1 MALENEEQ
9 VCCGADC
16 LTLSC
21 VRVELKY
28 NEGRRSDAWCDK
40 HQVRLPA
47 GGENYTDDLEGEYVK
62 ETQLKLA
69 AEIKNQTNLSLAN
82 SIHW

>member
-1 MALENEEQ
+1 MKAEE
-9 VCCGADC
+9 VMRDAINIKCAC
-16 LTLSC
+16 L
-21 VRVELKY
+21 R
-28 NEGRRSDAWCDK
+28 
-40 HQVRLPA
+40 

-82 SIHW
+82 SIH